1 MDVVFNNQQHS
12 ISRLDVVAVV
22 LEHFDRILHG
32 GHDGDWKFEA
42 RPMVRKTGCVDNLRG
57 RADIGLRK
65 IKGEGAALA
74 RCASQLDFSTEEAG
88 QFTADCETKACTTI
102 LAAGSGVCLLESFED
117 NSLLVRRDADTAT
130 LAGLSLFANGL
141 THTVEFTGH
150 PLLAR
155 NKIIK
160 RGTHRPFPT

>member
-42 RPMVRKTGCVDNLRG
+42 PPMVRQTGCVDNLRG

-65 IKGEGAALA
+65 IKSEGASLA
-74 RCASQLDFSTEEAG
+74 SCSSHFDFFTDEAC
-88 QFTADCETKACTTI
+88 QFTAYSESKPPTTTP
-102 LAAGSGVCLLESFED
+102 AA
-117 NSLLVRRDADTAT
+117 
-130 LAGLSLFANGL
+130 
-141 THTVEFTGH
+141 
-150 PLLAR
+150 
-155 NKIIK
+155 
-160 RGTHRPFPT
+160 